1 MYLEGVYGSGG
12 WYSAPRLDHIS
23 AHYLSHKPARN
34 IATDGVTEPR
44 GDTYTQGPTHPTS
57 VKVLFKESPLNL
69 LFIAIQALLFT
80 LLLSWFVS
88 ENPKVDKINRI
99 LKVLL
104 FCPS

>member
-44 GDTYTQGPTHPTS
+44 GDT
-57 VKVLFKESPLNL
+57 
-69 LFIAIQALLFT
+69 
-80 LLLSWFVS
+80 
-88 ENPKVDKINRI
+88 
-99 LKVLL
+99 
-104 FCPS
+104 